1 VSNLGD
7 DKNPELR
14 RRVITGEISPNEIAK
29 MTTMEMASDDMK
41 QLRKE
46 YRKEGIRESQMAMAS
61 QSGSTAAILKC
72 GRCKKTNCTYN
83 QVQTLSGDEPMTT
96 FAYCNECGNR
106 WRFN

>member
-1 VSNLGD
+1 
-7 DKNPELR
+7 
-14 RRVITGEISPNEIAK
+14 
-29 MTTMEMASDDMK
+29 MASDDMK

-106 WRFN
+106 WRVSTVLFPCKNGHLKYTIYNFLFIC